1 MAPFERLGPLNYCHC
16 PVLHYVF
23 VFGFQ
28 APFETLDPELLSS
41 NTMKYGK
48 SVSQLEK
55 GLPPNGVVPQLK
67 LKVEDMKEK
76 VIIFASPKYT
86 FRDRF

>member
-1 MAPFERLGPLNYCHC
+1 MHLCFAS
-16 PVLHYVF
+16 
-23 VFGFQ
+23 Q

-76 VIIFASPKYT
+76 V
-86 FRDRF
+86 RFIHQPWMKKRMDM